1 MPPADH
7 WANLMRAV
15 AEKQDRAAFTAIF
28 DHFTPRLETFLRRM
42 GLDADGAEDV
52 AQDVMVTLWRKA
64 ALFDPAKSTLSTW
77 LYRIA
82 RNRWIDRLRRE
93 RSVAVDPHSS
103 ILAAGIDEIRADLI
117 LDETQRDDAV
127 RAGIAALPAEQRDLV
142 VLAFYAGL
150 SHSDI
155 AARTRLPL
163 GTVKSR
169 LRLAFQRLKRDLE
182 AGGIESVG
190 LD

>member
-1 MPPADH
+1 
-7 WANLMRAV
+7 MRAV
-15 AEKQDRAAFTAIF
+15 AENQDRTAFTAIF

-42 GLDADGAEDV
+42 GLDVDQAEEV

-82 RNRWIDRLRRE
+82 RNRRIDFMRRN
-93 RSVAVDPHSS
+93 RAIAVDPHSK
-103 ILAAGIDEIRADLI
+103 ILATGIDEAGAELI
-117 LDETQRDDAV
+117 LEEAQRDDIV
-127 RAGIAALPAEQRDLV
+127 RALIATLPEEQRGLL
-142 VLAFYAGL
+142 VLAFYSGL

-155 AARTRLPL
+155 AARENLPL

-169 LRLAFQRLKRDLE
+169 LRLAFQRLKRGLE
-182 AGGIESVG
+182 ASGVDSVR
-190 LD
+190 

>member
-7 WANLMRAV
+7 WASLMRAV
-15 AEKQDRAAFTAIF
+15 AENQDRTAFTAIF

-42 GLDADGAEDV
+42 GLDADAAEEV

-64 ALFDPAKSTLSTW
+64 ILFDPAKSTLSTW

-82 RNRWIDRLRRE
+82 RNRRIDFMRRN
-93 RSVAVDPHSS
+93 RTVSVDPHSK
-103 ILAAGIDEIRADLI
+103 IFAAGIDEAGSDLI
-117 LDETQRDDAV
+117 LEEAQRDDIV
-127 RAGIAALPAEQRDLV
+127 RALIATLPEEQRGLL
-142 VLAFYAGL
+142 VLAFYSGL

-155 AARTRLPL
+155 AARENLPL

-169 LRLAFQRLKRDLE
+169 LRLAFQRLKRGLE
-182 AGGIESVG
+182 ASGVDSVR
-190 LD
+190 

>member
-15 AEKQDRAAFTAIF
+15 AEEQDRTAFTTIF

-42 GLDADGAEDV
+42 GLDADAAEEV
-52 AQDVMVTLWRKA
+52 SQDVMVTLWRKA
-64 ALFDPAKSTLSTW
+64 ALFDPEKSTLSTW

-82 RNRWIDRLRRE
+82 RNRRIDLVRRN
-93 RSVAVDPHSS
+93 RSIAVDPHST
-103 ILAAGIDEIRADLI
+103 LLTTGIDDAGADLI
-117 LDETQRDDAV
+117 LEESQRDDIV
-127 RAGIAALPAEQRDLV
+127 RTLIASLPEEQRGLV
-142 VLAFYAGL
+142 VLAFYSGL

-155 AARTRLPL
+155 AARESLPL

-169 LRLAFQRLKRDLE
+169 LRLAFQRLKRGLE
-182 AGGIESVG
+182 ANGIES
-190 LD
+190 LR

>member
-1 MPPADH
+1 M
-7 WANLMRAV
+7 
-15 AEKQDRAAFTAIF
+15 
-28 DHFTPRLETFLRRM
+28 
-42 GLDADGAEDV
+42 
-52 AQDVMVTLWRKA
+52 
-64 ALFDPAKSTLSTW
+64 
-77 LYRIA
+77 
-82 RNRWIDRLRRE
+82 
-93 RSVAVDPHSS
+93 
-103 ILAAGIDEIRADLI
+103 
-117 LDETQRDDAV
+117 
-127 RAGIAALPAEQRDLV
+127 PAEQRDLV

-182 AGGIESVG
+182 ASGIESVG

>member
-7 WANLMRAV
+7 WASLMRAV

-28 DHFTPRLETFLRRM
+28 DHFVPRLEAFLRGM
-42 GLDADGAEDV
+42 GLGTDAAEEV

-64 ALFDPAKSTLSTW
+64 ALFDPEKSTLSTW

-82 RNRWIDRLRRE
+82 RNRRIDMLRRD
-93 RSVAVDPHSS
+93 RSLAVDPHSPT
-103 ILAAGIDEIRADLI
+103 LNAGVVDAGVDLI
-117 LDETQRDDAV
+117 FEEAQRDDIV
-127 RAGIAALPAEQRDLV
+127 RTLIATLPEEQRGLV
-142 VLAFYAGL
+142 VLAFYSGL

-155 AARTRLPL
+155 AARENLPL

-169 LRLAFQRLKRDLE
+169 LRLAFQRLKRGLE
-182 AGGIESVG
+182 ASGIDSAR
-190 LD
+190 